1 MEALQELV
9 AALAL
14 TSLTDGQTGL
24 SGSFVTSIIDIHD
37 YTNTSKL
44 KTTKCLT
51 AFDTNG
57 GSNSSWIAHNS
68 TLWNNT
74 AAINQIR
81 VRMNSNSFNQY
92 TQATLYGIKGQPMST
107 RTPIA
112 TQTLSSSASSVTFSS
127 IPQNYADL
135 VVVID
140 GIASTEASDIMRFNN
155 DAGSNYSFTVLE
167 GTPASSKGTNQT
179 SAYLGN
185 TNTTRYLKV
194 INIFNYSNS
203 STYKTLISRSN
214 YQAGTYAVSAWVS
227 LWRNTSPITQLVV
240 GPNSGTMSAGTT
252 VSVYGIAAGNLSA
265 KAEGGNTVVTDGT
278 YWYHTF
284 TSSGTFTPSSA
295 LSADVLVIAGGGG
308 GGSYAGGGGGGG
320 AGGVIYFA
328 NQSLTTSV
336 YTATVGA
343 GGGADTNGSNSV
355 FGVLTAGVGGGKGG
369 TGSTGFSGGSG
380 GGGSDGA
387 GGSSTQTGTGATS
400 YYGNAGGTG
409 TGAGTT
415 GGGGGGGAGGA
426 GDDVSG

>member
-1 MEALQELV
+1 
-9 AALAL
+9 
-14 TSLTDGQTGL
+14 
-24 SGSFVTSIIDIHD
+24 
-37 YTNTSKL
+37 
-44 KTTKCLT
+44 
-51 AFDTNG
+51 
-57 GSNSSWIAHNS
+57 
-68 TLWNNT
+68 
-74 AAINQIR
+74 
-81 VRMNSNSFNQY
+81 
-92 TQATLYGIKGQPMST
+92 MST

-426 GDDVSG
+426 GGDVSGSFNKVAGNGGIGTNAFSSWASATSTGVSSRYAAGGGGASYTGGGGTAGTGGTGGGGNGTGGSGTANTGSGGGGGGYTSSAQAPGNGASGIIIIRYAV